1 MNKPDPV
8 DRICDFLAFRFDQYI
23 DRWQVVAALVAAA
36 AVLAFCLFNV
46 IRSQIIKPTAV
57 VKVAAKSSSADGN
70 GKKTSADVCYVHVC
84 GAVNKPG
91 VYRVG
96 DGTRVNAVVALAG
109 GLTGDAETSTVNLA
123 KKVAD
128 GEKIYVPRKGEA
140 MSNSGAG
147 AGVGASGI
155 IGQEPIS
162 QPGSESGA
170 SGAAWTAE
178 GKLNL
183 NIASAEDLDKLP
195 GVGPVLAARIL
206 DYRQK
211 HKGFTDIEQL
221 TDVSGIGPKTY
232 EKIKPYV
239 YVE

>member
-1 MNKPDPV
+1 MNKPDLV
-8 DRICDFLAFRFDQYI
+8 DRICDFIAFRFDQYV
-23 DRWQVVAALVAAA
+23 DRWQVIAALVVSA
-36 AVLAFCLFNV
+36 AVLAFSLFNV

-57 VKVAAKSSSADGN
+57 VNVATRSSSADGN
-70 GKKTSADVCYVHVC
+70 GKKTSSDVCYIHVC

-96 DGTRVNAVVALAG
+96 TGTRVNAVVAMAG
-109 GLTGDAETSTVNLA
+109 GLTADAETSMVNLA

-128 GEKIYVPRKGEA
+128 GEKIYFPRKGEA
-140 MSNSGAG
+140 MSTSGAG
-147 AGVGASGI
+147 GSGSVGQAPVSASGM
-155 IGQEPIS
+155 G
-162 QPGSESGA
+162 GAA

-183 NIASAEDLDKLP
+183 NIASAEDLDKLS

-211 HKGFTDIEQL
+211 HNGFTDIEQL
-221 TDVSGIGPKTY
+221 SDISGIGPKTY
-232 EKIKPYV
+232 EKIKPYIC
-239 YVE
+239 VE

>member
-8 DRICDFLAFRFDQYI
+8 DRICDFLALRFDQYV
-23 DRWQVVAALVAAA
+23 DRWQVIAALVAAA
-36 AVLAFCLFNV
+36 AVLAFCLFSV
-46 IRSQIIKPTAV
+46 IRSQIIQPTAV
-57 VKVAAKSSSADGN
+57 VKIAAKSSSADGN
-70 GKKTSADVCYVHVC
+70 GKKTSADICYIHVC

-96 DGTRVNAVVALAG
+96 AGIRVNAVVALAG
-109 GLTGDAETSTVNLA
+109 GLTADAETSTVNLA

-128 GEKIYVPRKGEA
+128 GEKIYIPRKGEA
-140 MSNSGAG
+140 TPSSEAGGSGAVG
-147 AGVGASGI
+147 QAPVSASGMGGGASGT
-155 IGQEPIS
+155 
-162 QPGSESGA
+162 
-170 SGAAWTAE
+170 AWTTE

-211 HKGFTDIEQL
+211 HKGLADIEQIAE
-221 TDVSGIGPKTY
+221 VSGIGPKTY
-232 EKIKPYV
+232 EKMKPYIC
-239 YVE
+239 VE